1 MDGKFLDHRAE
12 ARLGIFSD
20 LTYRS
25 HVAHTLEANGQAT
38 ANVTKSA
45 ILSAADKLSR
55 QIQTQYPSIPPINPD
70 TLEQFLAGVLKQMRL
85 QGSVAHPYLTACIAT
100 NTRGYGLN
108 YFGAAAKLGL
118 GKTDTTPLD
127 HRRGLAPTPVTLKRS
142 LQGFDSITQDR
153 TSNWYR
159 DWLFRFSSHRISR
172 GAEPE
177 IIIPSSSRFEADGI
191 VRRVDRPEGHDGHGY
206 LIEPEHA

>member
-1 MDGKFLDHRAE
+1 MLSVYQDPKILDELGGDNFTALFTAKEQTWRKRYDAGQDNISITDGKFLDHMKL
-12 ARLGIFSD
+12 RLGWEYFSD

-70 TLEQFLAGVLKQMRL
+70 TLAQFLAGVLKQMRR

-118 GKTDTTPLD
+118 GKTQTLPFLD

-142 LQGFDSITQDR
+142 YGFDQSREEHR
-153 TSNWYR
+153 T
-159 DWLFRFSSHRISR
+159 
-172 GAEPE
+172 
-177 IIIPSSSRFEADGI
+177 GI
-191 VRRVDRPEGHDGHGY
+191 ETGC
-206 LIEPEHA
+206 LEF